1 MCCGDQLNSQILTL
15 SSHPNSCLSPLIP
28 YQRLMSATPHN
39 FTVSVAPMMDWTD
52 RHCRWFHRCLSARA
66 LLYSEMV
73 VADAVIHGDKDFLIA
88 YNPEEHP
95 VALQIGGSDPVK
107 LAKASKVGEQF
118 GYDEININIGC
129 PSDRVQSGRF
139 GACLMKEPDLVAEC
153 FTAMAEA
160 VDVPVT
166 VKCRLG
172 VDDQDLDKTLPE
184 FIEKVSAAG
193 CRHFIIHARK
203 AWLKGLSPK
212 ENRDVPS
219 LDYVLV
225 RAMKARYPHLEIVL
239 NGGIKSMAEAKE
251 ESLTLDGVM
260 LGRAAYHDPWI
271 LTQVDEMFYGRA
283 AFTSTREAVIED
295 LIDYAARKQGEDRS
309 TKALIRHIMGIYAGR
324 PGARLWRRTLS
335 EGMASGAE
343 PAEVIRMAAKAM
355 AQLRAAA

>member
-1 MCCGDQLNSQILTL
+1 
-15 SSHPNSCLSPLIP
+15 
-28 YQRLMSATPHN
+28 
-39 FTVSVAPMMDWTD
+39 
-52 RHCRWFHRCLSARA
+52 
-66 LLYSEMV
+66 MV

-139 GACLMKEPDLVAEC
+139 GACLMAEPDLVAEC
-153 FTAMAEA
+153 YSAMAEA
-160 VDVPVT
+160 VQVPVT

-172 VDDQDLDKTLPE
+172 IDDQDLDKTLPA

-193 CRHFIIHARK
+193 CTHFIIHARK

-212 ENRDVPS
+212 ENRDVPP
-219 LDYVLV
+219 LDYGLV
-225 RAMKARYPHLEIVL
+225 HAIKARYPHLEIVL
-239 NGGIKSMAEAKE
+239 NGGIKTIAEAQAE
-251 ESLTLDGVM
+251 TQGLDGVM

-271 LTQVDEMFYGRA
+271 LRDVDELFYGGD
-283 AFTSTREAVIED
+283 AFTSTREDVVQD
-295 LIDYAARKQGEDRS
+295 LIQYTERKQEEDRS
-309 TKALIRHIMGIYAGR
+309 AKAIIRHIMGLYAGR

-335 EGMASGAE
+335 EGMASGAK
-343 PAEVIRMAAKAM
+343 PAQVIRMGAEAMSKLNIAA
-355 AQLRAAA
+355 